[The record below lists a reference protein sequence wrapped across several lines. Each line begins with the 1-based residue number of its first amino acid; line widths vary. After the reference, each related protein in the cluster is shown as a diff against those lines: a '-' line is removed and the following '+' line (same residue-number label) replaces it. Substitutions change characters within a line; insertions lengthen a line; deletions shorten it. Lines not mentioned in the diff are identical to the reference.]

1 MQTNKLQ
8 RVKGKLIA
16 IEMYTNKLQKVNSSK
31 FKKHT
36 WLDCSKLNQSESC
49 LRALTNRQRRC
60 IFKLLELRLSLH
72 IVATAQR
79 GLTQL

>member
-8 RVKGKLIA
+8 RVKRKINR
-16 IEMYTNKLQKVNSSK
+16 YRNVQN

-60 IFKLLELRLSLH
+60 IFKLLEFRLSLH
-72 IVATAQR
+72 IVATAQS
-79 GLTQL
+79 GLINLFSFSTYTLS